1 MVVYDNL
8 YGLITQGCQY
18 SINLASGS
26 QNVTLRT
33 IVYLIDKG
41 TRKKKEKKFL
51 LRSGITSGILKSDVV
66 ICASETCGVDKS
78 VIPISTEGAIVC
90 HKIYGTCSGRAFKA
104 ELLEYTK
111 KKIEDNH

>member
-66 ICASETCGVDKS
+66 ICASETCGMDKS

-90 HKIYGTCSGRAFKA
+90 HKIYDKGFGKVCRTK
-104 ELLEYTK
+104 LLEYTQK
-111 KKIEDNH
+111 KNEHNY